1 MKKSDPMTHFQNSD
15 GGGLPGSAQE
25 VSAGGLSTRRHF
37 LRLAGS
43 QLLLGRLV
51 QNAKAARMLQNA
63 TSGLP
68 PISGTPLAPLGYT
81 IKDVAHQ
88 AGLEFF
94 QICGGEGSKT
104 YILETTGSGVAF
116 IDYDN
121 DGWLDIFLVNGSRLQ
136 EFAPGQSPS
145 NKLFRNNRDGTFT
158 DVTEKAR
165 LRRSGWGQGVCVGD
179 YDNDGNEDIF
189 VTYWGE
195 NVLYHNNGDGT
206 FTEVSHKAGV
216 AGSATRWSTGCAF
229 VDYDRDGH
237 LDLFVTHYVD
247 FSLQTARKPG
257 SNPYC
262 VYRGMDVNC
271 GPRGLV
277 GETSTLYH
285 NNRDGTFTDVST
297 KAGIDHP
304 SGYFGLG
311 VLVADFDNDGWPD
324 IYVASDSTPSL
335 LFINNHDGTFREE
348 ATLRGIAFSEEGSEQ
363 AGMGVAA
370 ADFDNNGWLDILKTN
385 FSDEAPNLYHN
396 EGKAV
401 FSDFTAAAGINRQ
414 THFVGWGCGFFDPD
428 NDGRLDILYCNGHV
442 YPELEHLHADT
453 TYREPRVLYRNTGG
467 GRFEDVSVLAGAA
480 ITTPATG
487 RGCAFGDVNNDGC
500 VDVIINNQNAKPSL
514 LRVTRQNKNH
524 WINVHLVGTHSN
536 RSAIGARVQCVTGP
550 LSQIDEV
557 RSGGSYLS
565 QNDLRL
571 HFGLRDM
578 AMVDLI
584 EIRWPSGA
592 IDQHR
597 SIPADQFIRIEE
609 GGKLT
614 TLRRAT

>member
-1 MKKSDPMTHFQNSD
+1 MSN
-15 GGGLPGSAQE
+15 
-25 VSAGGLSTRRHF
+25 RRNF

-43 QLLLGRLV
+43 QLL
-51 QNAKAARMLQNA
+51 M
-63 TSGLP
+63 SGLYQHCGTAWALGCAWPEQEPIETKP
-68 PISGTPLAPLGYT
+68 PAPLGYS
-81 IKDVAHQ
+81 IIDIAREAK
-88 AGLEFF
+88 LEFV
-94 QICGGEGSKT
+94 QVCGGDTSKK

-121 DGWLDIFLVNGSRLQ
+121 DGWLDIFLVNGSQLQ
-136 EFAPGQSPS
+136 GLGPGQVPS

-158 DVTEKAR
+158 EVTEKAG
-165 LRRSGWGQGVCVGD
+165 LSHSGWGQGVCIGD

-206 FTEVSHKAGV
+206 FTEVGHKAQVQGV
-216 AGSATRWSTGCAF
+216 ATRWSTGCAF
-229 VDYDRDGH
+229 VDYDRDGY

-247 FSLQTARKPG
+247 FSLQTAKIPG

-262 VYRGMDVNC
+262 IYRGMPVNC

-285 NNRDGTFTDVST
+285 NNRDGTFTDVSA
-297 KAGIDHP
+297 KAGIDRP

-348 ATLRGIAFSEEGSEQ
+348 GTLRGIAYSEEGHEQ

-370 ADFDNNGWLDILKTN
+370 ADFDNDGWLDILKTN

-396 EGKAV
+396 SGSAV
-401 FSDFTAAAGINRQ
+401 FSDVTAAAGINRYM
-414 THFVGWGCGFFDPD
+414 HFVGWGCGFFDPD
-428 NDGRLDILYCNGHV
+428 NDGLADIFYCNGHV
-442 YPELEHLHADT
+442 YPELERIRSDT
-453 TYREPRVLYRNTGG
+453 TYREQRVLYRNTGS
-467 GRFEDVSVLAGAA
+467 GRFEDVSELAGPC
-480 ITTPATG
+480 ITAPRTG
-487 RGCAFGDVNNDGC
+487 RGCAFGDFNNDGC
-500 VDVIINNQNAKPSL
+500 VDIIVNNQNSKPSL
-514 LRVTRQNKNH
+514 LAVTRRNSNH
-524 WINVHLVGTHSN
+524 WINIQLVGTKSN
-536 RSAIGARVQCVTGP
+536 RSAIGARVRCVAGA

-571 HFGLRDM
+571 HFGLKDKTS
-578 AMVDLI
+578 VDLL
-584 EIRWPSGA
+584 EIHWPSGA
-592 IDQHR
+592 TDR
-597 SIPADQFIRIEE
+597 LRNIPADQFIRVQE
-609 GGKLT
+609 GGKVT
-614 TLRRAT
+614 PLRRTT